1 MKKILFSFLM
11 LAVVLAVADTVEM
24 DRYTVV
30 VTMTGSKT
38 LGTEAT
44 AYLMDRARQ
53 ALRAVALDRDITV
66 DDYLA
71 AHSKIA
77 RKFERVT
84 LQYRRGA
91 VRFTSDGGSAADYEF
106 LLSGSLMELL
116 VPETGEPRLLGRVA
130 CPCCGQEWPEGRE
143 VPEGLELVPFEDDDT
158 PSYTGV
164 LIDVRGLDFESALLP
179 HVVTEAGDEVTGP
192 AFADEG
198 ELADRGL
205 VGYFD
210 NRNDALMSDRVGS
223 NPLVVRALSV
233 TGRHRCDAVISEQD
247 AALVHGSALNIQHLT
262 ECRVGFLVD

>member
-1 MKKILFSFLM
+1 MRNTLFLFLTFAM
-11 LAVVLAVADTVEM
+11 TLAVADTVEM

-38 LGTEAT
+38 LGAEAT
-44 AYLMDRARQ
+44 AHLMDRARQ
-53 ALRAVALDRDITV
+53 ALRAVAFDRDITI

-106 LLSGSLMELL
+106 PLSGSLIELL
-116 VPETGEPRLLGRVA
+116 ELEPGERRLLGRVA
-130 CPCCGQEWPEGRE
+130 CPCCGQEWPAGRE
-143 VPEGLELVPFEDDDT
+143 VPEGLELVPYEDEDT
-158 PSYTGV
+158 PSYTGILV
-164 LIDVRGLDFESALLP
+164 DVRGLDFESALFP
-179 HVVTEAGDEVTGP
+179 RVVTEAGDEVAGP
-192 AFADEG
+192 AFADQE

-233 TGRHRCDAVISEQD
+233 TGRHRCDAVISDQD
-247 AALVHGSALNIQHLT
+247 AALVHGSALNIQHLAA
-262 ECRVGFLVD
+262 CRVGFLVD